1 MQDYMTSC
9 EPKTR
14 FIITPYSMTFI
25 SHSIETL
32 ELLLCFEKLLISSNS
47 QVESLSYTTFTDT
60 SVDYELFQNAS
71 TEMLFY

>member
-1 MQDYMTSC
+1 
-9 EPKTR
+9 
-14 FIITPYSMTFI
+14 MTFI